1 MLPYYQLVSI
11 PEVGVIF
18 LQILART
25 FWIFISRHFYST
37 AAFKLKWSETQPSI
51 FRSYFIQFDQN
62 HIATQKYNQIDVK
75 LKPNPVSI
83 RKNMRWRVG
92 FTQFVVQNCTFYP
105 HGVYIDFIACLVGF
119 ISALKGMKIY
129 WVVYEIWKLTL
140 LFWLLFLPLQVSLLF
155 RTQEDM
161 LTNLIR
167 TWNYSMEISEF
178 QINVLVHLSAAS
190 FYSASKAVTWTFY
203 LVWEINET
211 NN

>member
-37 AAFKLKWSETQPSI
+37 AAFKWKWSETQPSI

-83 RKNMRWRVG
+83 RKNMRWRVV

-105 HGVYIDFIACLVGF
+105 HGIHRFYSLFCGLH
-119 ISALKGMKIY
+119 ISLKGNENILSSLRGMKIDTTFFGCLFTVTSFTIVQY
-129 WVVYEIWKLTL
+129 SRRYVDKFDSNLKL
-140 LFWLLFLPLQVSLLF
+140 FDGNFRISDKCSSSPLGCIIL
-155 RTQEDM
+155 
-161 LTNLIR
+161 
-167 TWNYSMEISEF
+167 
-178 QINVLVHLSAAS
+178 
-190 FYSASKAVTWTFY
+190 
-203 LVWEINET
+203 
-211 NN
+211 